1 MCVFHWMTYDFFLI
15 FPKVTLLMTFAVKEA
30 EILDFG

>member
-1 MCVFHWMTYDFFLI
+1 MAQPLWRSSYALCGSGVMQWL
-15 FPKVTLLMTFAVKEA
+15 VKEA